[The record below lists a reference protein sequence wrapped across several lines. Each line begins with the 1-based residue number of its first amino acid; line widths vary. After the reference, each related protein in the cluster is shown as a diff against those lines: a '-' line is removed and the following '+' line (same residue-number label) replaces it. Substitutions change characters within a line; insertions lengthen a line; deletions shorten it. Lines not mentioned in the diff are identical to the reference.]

1 MTQYGKRTVWLL
13 ILCVFFSFT
22 ACREVWAEAKKTVGI
37 VEFENNTNVQG
48 LGSFV
53 LDMLVVELPK
63 NPKFTVVER
72 IKLDQVLKE
81 QWIGAH
87 QGLVNQK
94 TAARTG
100 KINGVDYLI
109 IGSVTNAQVEYT
121 NNLFSIKQ
129 KGKVTVTYRLVDA
142 NTGIIYLAGMTEG
155 EASKSVAAGYNYNR
169 DYSYQLLTDAAQK
182 AAIELTKRIQ
192 QLTAQAPLEGYV
204 AQLSGRQVYIDQG
217 QKHNVQPGQVFRVY
231 REGSA
236 VYHPVTGALLGL
248 EKKNIAT
255 IQVESV
261 DTNMSLCTI
270 KAGGAI
276 EVGDKVKSEW

>member
-1 MTQYGKRTVWLL
+1 MTRCKQTAWLL
-13 ILCVFFSFT
+13 ILFIFISLTVCPS
-22 ACREVWAEAKKTVGI
+22 VWAEAKKTVGI

-87 QGLVNQK
+87 QGMVNQK

-100 KINGVDYLI
+100 KLNGVDYLI
-109 IGSVTNAQVEYT
+109 IGSVTNAQVEYI

-129 KGKVTVTYRLVDA
+129 RGKVTVTYRLVDA

-155 EASKSVAAGYNYNR
+155 EASKSVTAGYGYGR
-169 DYSYQLLTDAAQK
+169 SDYSYQLLTDAAQK
-182 AAIELTKRIQ
+182 AALELTKRIH
-192 QLTAQAPLEGYV
+192 QLTAQPPLEGYV
-204 AQLSGRQVYIDQG
+204 AQLTGRQVYIDLG
-217 QKHNVQPGQVFRVY
+217 QKHNVQAGQVFRVY
-231 REGSA
+231 REGNA

-248 EKKNIAT
+248 EKNNIAT

-261 DTNMSLCTI
+261 DTNMSRCVI

>member
-1 MTQYGKRTVWLL
+1 MTRCKQTAWLL
-13 ILCVFFSFT
+13 LLCVFFSLT
-22 ACREVWAEAKKTVGI
+22 ACPQVWAEAKKTVGI

-100 KINGVDYLI
+100 KLNGVDYLI
-109 IGSVTNAQVEYT
+109 IGSVTNAQVEYI
-121 NNLFSIKQ
+121 NNVFSIKQ
-129 KGKVTVTYRLVDA
+129 RGKVTVTYRLVDA

-155 EASKSVAAGYNYNR
+155 EASKSVTAGYGYGR
-169 DYSYQLLTDAAQK
+169 SDYSYQLLTDAAQK
-182 AAIELTKRIQ
+182 AALELTKRIQ
-192 QLTAQAPLEGYV
+192 QLTAQPPLEGYV
-204 AQLSGRQVYIDQG
+204 AQLTGRQVYIDLG
-217 QKHNVQPGQVFRVY
+217 QKHNIQPGQVFRVY
-231 REGSA
+231 REGNA

-248 EKKNIAT
+248 EKNNIAT

-261 DTNMSLCTI
+261 DTNMSLCAI
-270 KAGGAI
+270 KAGGTI